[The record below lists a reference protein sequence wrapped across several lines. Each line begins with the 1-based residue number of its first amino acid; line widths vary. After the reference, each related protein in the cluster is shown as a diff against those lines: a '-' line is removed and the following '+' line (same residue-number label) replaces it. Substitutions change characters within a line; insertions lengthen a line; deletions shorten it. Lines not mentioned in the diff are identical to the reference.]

1 MINQQNKIEKVCWK
15 CKPNKKMIGEIFR
28 MFSTDI
34 RCIAGFV
41 VEENSRILKVSSTI
55 GSQGFTDI
63 VEIPKEKIISRQQYI
78 EN

>member
-15 CKPNKKMIGEIFR
+15 CKPNKKIMGKIFR
-28 MFSTDI
+28 MFSVDI
-34 RCIAGFV
+34 KCIAGFV
-41 VEENSRILKVSSTI
+41 VEENNRILKMASTI

-63 VEIPKEKIISRQQYI
+63 VEIPKEKIISRRRHI